1 MDRVDYQ
8 PLIIQDVL
16 NLQKRDE
23 LNLRPWYQRRPVWTP
38 QQQAYLINTIHEQ
51 KPVPSIYIRHQIDMV
66 SGKSVR
72 EVVDGQQRLTAVIEY
87 AQDQFAARHPK
98 YDKPMKYSEL
108 KPKERH
114 QFLTT
119 SLAVGY
125 LLGASDPDVIEIFG
139 RINSVSKT
147 LNPQEKRN
155 ALFSGEFKQF
165 CLRQA
170 SLRVDF
176 WRVNNIFTATNIARM
191 VEIQFVA
198 ELAMNTLGGLQDYN
212 PKRIDAFYTK
222 NDAAFPEEA
231 SLTKRFDTTFGSFV
245 SLPSGTIK
253 DTIFHRSPIFF
264 SLFVILDDLKSKA
277 TAAALGAAIAEIDG
291 RFEQTKKSAEDAKF
305 QAACTS
311 NPHRIVSREVRDKY
325 IRSFLK

>member
-23 LNLRPWYQRRPVWTP
+23 LNLRPWYQRRAVWTQ
-38 QQQAYLINTIHEQ
+38 QQQAYLINTLHEQ

-66 SGKSVR
+66 TGKSVR
-72 EVVDGQQRLTAVIEY
+72 EVVDGQQRLTAVIDY
-87 AQDQFAARHPK
+87 SQDKFPARHPH
-98 YDKPMKYSEL
+98 YDKPMKFGAL
-108 KPKERH
+108 KTKERH

-155 ALFSGEFKQF
+155 ASFSGEFKQF

-176 WRVNNIFTATNIARM
+176 WRTANIFTATNIARM

-198 ELAMNTLGGLQDYN
+198 ELAMNMMEGLQDYS
-212 PKRIDAFYTK
+212 PQRIDAFYTK
-222 NDAAFPEEA
+222 YDEVFPEEA
-231 SLTKRFDTTFGSFV
+231 SVTKRFDATFSTFV
-245 SLPSGTIK
+245 SVPNEDIK

-264 SLFVILDDLKSKA
+264 SLFLILDDLKNKVSSA
-277 TAAALGAAIAEIDG
+277 TLGSAIAEIDA
-291 RFEQTKKSAEDAKF
+291 RFEQRKKSAEDAQF

-311 NPHRIVSREVRDKY
+311 NPHRIVSREVRDRY
-325 IRSFLK
+325 IRGFLK